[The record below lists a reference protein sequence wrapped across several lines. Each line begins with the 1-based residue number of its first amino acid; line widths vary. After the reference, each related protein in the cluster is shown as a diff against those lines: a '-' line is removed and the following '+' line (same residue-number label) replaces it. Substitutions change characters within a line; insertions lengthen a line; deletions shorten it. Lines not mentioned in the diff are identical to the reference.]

1 MLPLTE
7 IDNDIELKDIIYRI
21 QAVCRLLFGT
31 TNTYKIFATEKEKIF
46 KSAVPVQ
53 TTPQLPKNVKH
64 PEVAELE
71 QKCLQCGKG
80 HKIYAK
86 LVNNPQI
93 DKDFQSK
100 GFVPF
105 PKDNKL
111 TCDCGYE
118 MDLGG
123 IRNEIE
129 IKAGLKV
136 LDS

>member
-1 MLPLTE
+1 M
-7 IDNDIELKDIIYRI
+7 
-21 QAVCRLLFGT
+21 T

-53 TTPQLPKNVKH
+53 EMSRIPKNLQR
-64 PEVAELE
+64 PEVVELE
-71 QKCLQCGKG
+71 QKCQQCGKV

-86 LVNNPQI
+86 LVDNPQI
-93 DKDFQSK
+93 DKDFKSN
-100 GFVPF
+100 GVAPF

-111 TCDCGYE
+111 VCDCGFE

-123 IRNEIE
+123 VRNEIE
-129 IKAGLKV
+129 VKTGLKV